1 LFTQLHSFSEAAER
15 QVQCQKQCQKY
26 AKNNAKKASEL
37 RETKKAENDAL
48 VAQGIGIDDAL
59 RPDVVE
65 MIALNVVKK
74 IEAIVDED
82 GKVFIHFC

>member
-1 LFTQLHSFSEAAER
+1 
-15 QVQCQKQCQKY
+15 
-26 AKNNAKKASEL
+26 
-37 RETKKAENDAL
+37 